1 MISQLYSQLVQSWVQ
16 CVWREWQK
24 KIIFTRYHWQL
35 FLKQTSV
42 YLHHMQSNND
52 LQALLWK
59 YIFLWNLFNFKNIF
73 NVFVYSAILEQQT
86 LNDIVNLWS
95 VSSFRYLIIIQS
107 IVMNNFKWNI
117 WYLILYLLL
126 HHAPIHLC
134 NQALSHTSTLRLISD
149 WFTLSI
155 WEIYT
160 CVLRRCSITSNRS
173 NNLRLKVVSG
183 WLHFPMI
190 GFTNIWYR

>member
-1 MISQLYSQLVQSWVQ
+1 MFICITCKAATICKHCCEIIYFCEICLISKTYLTFLYTVPYWNSRLWMI
-16 CVWREWQK
+16 
-24 KIIFTRYHWQL
+24 
-35 FLKQTSV
+35 
-42 YLHHMQSNND
+42 
-52 LQALLWK
+52 LLI
-59 YIFLWNLFNFKNIF
+59 YDQFPR
-73 NVFVYSAILEQQT
+73 S
-86 LNDIVNLWS
+86 
-95 VSSFRYLIIIQS
+95 IQS

-190 GFTNIWYR
+190 GFSNIWYR

>member
-1 MISQLYSQLVQSWVQ
+1 MFICITCKAATICKHCCDNL
-16 CVWREWQK
+16 
-24 KIIFTRYHWQL
+24 
-35 FLKQTSV
+35 
-42 YLHHMQSNND
+42 
-52 LQALLWK
+52 
-59 YIFLWNLFNFKNIF
+59 FLWNLFNFKNLF
-73 NVFVYSAILEQQT
+73 NVFIYSAILEKQT
-86 LNDIVNLWS
+86 LNDIFNLWS
-95 VSSFRYLIIIQS
+95 VFSFIQS

-117 WYLILYLLL
+117 WYLILYLML